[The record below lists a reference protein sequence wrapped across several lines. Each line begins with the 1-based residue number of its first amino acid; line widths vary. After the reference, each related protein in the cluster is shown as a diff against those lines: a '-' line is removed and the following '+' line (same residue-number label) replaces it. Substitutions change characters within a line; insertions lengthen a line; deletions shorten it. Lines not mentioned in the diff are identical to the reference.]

1 MLHIEYDPV
10 ISRINEWIKPPYS
23 DMKICS
29 GNHRLKREG
38 KTMKRGTGWIGLVSV
53 LFIAWVAFC
62 MMPASAGA
70 TPPANIKLRYD
81 LTSHL
86 LSVTIVHNSMG
97 NSAHYI
103 KFVEI
108 KKNGTVVSINT
119 YNAQP
124 DAAIFSYNY
133 RMNAMEE
140 DTLQAVVTCSQGES
154 RASAVLTVA
163 P

>member
-1 MLHIEYDPV
+1 MDQAAVFGHENLLRQSSLKEGGED
-10 ISRINEWIKPPYS
+10 NEKGYGMDRVGFCFI
-23 DMKICS
+23 
-29 GNHRLKREG
+29 HRLG
-38 KTMKRGTGWIGLVSV
+38 
-53 LFIAWVAFC
+53 C